1 MNTRDARSLSSQP
14 VYPPMSVAENDPVR
28 RQVPML
34 GRLCFLITKV
44 AGEGSMDR
52 MTAMETFVTVV
63 NAGSF
68 SGAARRLKLGQ
79 PAVSKSIA
87 QLEEHLGARLL
98 LRSTR
103 GLTPT
108 DAGQRF
114 YEHARRAIDEADQA
128 EQVVRESSDGLSGRL
143 RISAAVTF
151 ARLHVL
157 PALKIFLD
165 QHPKLSVDIILDD
178 RSIDL
183 LEQGVDVALRMGTL
197 DDSTM
202 TARRILR
209 GRRLVVGTPRYFAE
223 AGIPMTPAELSR
235 HQAVVYSLRG
245 GGESWSFSSSDGSE
259 VAVTVSGRV
268 AVSAAEGVRT
278 AVLGHMGLAVA
289 SEWMFSPELA
299 DGTVQAVL
307 TQWTL
312 PPIDVWAVFPSG
324 RMATSKARAFV
335 AFVEQLFGRH
345 SGSTQVDPASTF
357 VD

>member
-1 MNTRDARSLSSQP
+1 
-14 VYPPMSVAENDPVR
+14 
-28 RQVPML
+28 
-34 GRLCFLITKV
+34 
-44 AGEGSMDR
+44 MDR

-202 TARRILR
+202 TARRVLR

-335 AFVEQLFGRH
+335 AFVDQLFGRH

>member
-1 MNTRDARSLSSQP
+1 
-14 VYPPMSVAENDPVR
+14 
-28 RQVPML
+28 
-34 GRLCFLITKV
+34 
-44 AGEGSMDR
+44 MDR

-165 QHPKLSVDIILDD
+165 QHPKFSVDIILDD

>member
-1 MNTRDARSLSSQP
+1 
-14 VYPPMSVAENDPVR
+14 
-28 RQVPML
+28 
-34 GRLCFLITKV
+34 
-44 AGEGSMDR
+44 MDR

-63 NAGSF
+63 DAGSF
-68 SGAARRLKLGQ
+68 SAAARRLKLGQ

-87 QLEEHLGARLL
+87 QLEENLGARLL

-128 EQVVRESSDGLSGRL
+128 EQAVRESSDGLSGRL
-143 RISAAVTF
+143 RIGAAVTF

-157 PALKIFLD
+157 PALKTFLD
-165 QHPKLSVDIILDD
+165 QHPKLSIDIILDD

-183 LEQGVDVALRMGTL
+183 LERGVDVALRMGPL
-197 DDSTM
+197 EDSTM
-202 TARRILR
+202 TAKHIQR

-223 AGIPMTPAELSR
+223 AGIPKTPADLSR
-235 HQAVVYSLRG
+235 HQAIVYSLRG
-245 GGESWSFSSSDGSE
+245 GGESWAFSGNDGTE
-259 VAVTVSGRV
+259 VAVVVSGRV
-268 AVSAAEGVRT
+268 SVSAAEGMRT

-307 TQWTL
+307 TEWTL

-324 RMATSKARAFV
+324 RMATTKARAFV
-335 AFVEQLFGRH
+335 AFVEHLLGGQG
-345 SGSTQVDPASTF
+345 GSAEVDPESTLA
-357 VD
+357 D

>member
-1 MNTRDARSLSSQP
+1 
-14 VYPPMSVAENDPVR
+14 
-28 RQVPML
+28 
-34 GRLCFLITKV
+34 
-44 AGEGSMDR
+44 MDR
-52 MTAMETFVTVV
+52 MTAMETFVSVV
-63 NAGSF
+63 DAGSF
-68 SGAARRLKLGQ
+68 SAAARRLKLGQ

-128 EQVVRESSDGLSGRL
+128 EQAARESSDGLSGRL
-143 RISAAVTF
+143 RIGAAVTF

-157 PALKIFLD
+157 PALKSFLD
-165 QHPKLSVDIILDD
+165 QHPKLSIDIILDD

-209 GRRLVVGTPRYFAE
+209 GRRLVVGTPGYFAD
-223 AGIPMTPAELSR
+223 AGIPTTPAELSR
-235 HQAVVYSLRG
+235 HQAIVYSLRG
-245 GGESWSFSSSDGSE
+245 GGESWSFSRDDGAE
-259 VAVTVSGRV
+259 VSVAVSGRV
-268 AVSAAEGVRT
+268 SVSAAEGMRT
-278 AVLGHMGLAVA
+278 AVLAHMGVAVA

-307 TQWTL
+307 TEWTL

-324 RMATSKARAFV
+324 RMATTKARAFV
-335 AFVEQLFGRH
+335 AFVEHLFDGYGGK
-345 SGSTQVDPASTF
+345 SDADPASTSI
-357 VD
+357 D

>member
-1 MNTRDARSLSSQP
+1 
-14 VYPPMSVAENDPVR
+14 
-28 RQVPML
+28 
-34 GRLCFLITKV
+34 
-44 AGEGSMDR
+44 MDR

-63 NAGSF
+63 DAGSF
-68 SGAARRLKLGQ
+68 SAAARRLKLGQ
-79 PAVSKSIA
+79 PAVSKAVA
-87 QLEEHLGARLL
+87 QLEERLGARLL

-143 RISAAVTF
+143 RIGAAVTF

-157 PALKIFLD
+157 PALKTFLD
-165 QHPKLSVDIILDD
+165 QHPKLSVDIVLDD

-183 LEQGVDVALRMGTL
+183 LEEGVDVALRMGTL
-197 DDSTM
+197 DDSAM

-223 AGIPMTPAELSR
+223 AGIPKTPADLSR
-235 HQAVVYSLRG
+235 HQAIVYSMRG
-245 GGESWSFSSSDGSE
+245 GGESWSFSSSDGTE
-259 VAVTVSGRV
+259 IAVAVSGRV
-268 AVSAAEGVRT
+268 SVSAAEGVRT

-307 TQWTL
+307 TQWAL

-324 RMATSKARAFV
+324 RMATTKARAFV
-335 AFVEQLFGRH
+335 AFVEHVLGGYG
-345 SGSTQVDPASTF
+345 SGIQVDSDPAH
-357 VD
+357 VN

>member
-1 MNTRDARSLSSQP
+1 
-14 VYPPMSVAENDPVR
+14 
-28 RQVPML
+28 
-34 GRLCFLITKV
+34 
-44 AGEGSMDR
+44 MDR

-63 NAGSF
+63 DAGSF
-68 SGAARRLKLGQ
+68 SSAARRLKLGQ
-79 PAVSKSIA
+79 PAVSKAIA
-87 QLEEHLGARLL
+87 QLEGHLGARLL

-103 GLTPT
+103 GLAPT
-108 DAGQRF
+108 DAGQRY
-114 YEHARRAIDEADQA
+114 YEHARRAIDEADEA

-143 RISAAVTF
+143 RIGAAVTF

-157 PALKIFLD
+157 PALKPFLD

-178 RSIDL
+178 HSVDL

-209 GRRLVVGTPRYFAE
+209 GRRLVVGTPSYFAE
-223 AGIPMTPAELSR
+223 AGIPQAPAELSR
-235 HQAVVYSLRG
+235 HQAIVYSLRG
-245 GGESWSFSSSDGSE
+245 GGESWSFGSNDGSE
-259 VAVTVSGRV
+259 IAVAVSGRV
-268 AVSAAEGVRT
+268 SVSAAEGVRA
-278 AVLGHMGLAVA
+278 AVLGHMGLAVT

-307 TQWTL
+307 TEWTL

-335 AFVEQLFGRH
+335 AFVEHLFDRDG
-345 SGSTQVDPASTF
+345 GNTQIDPESTF

>member
-1 MNTRDARSLSSQP
+1 
-14 VYPPMSVAENDPVR
+14 
-28 RQVPML
+28 
-34 GRLCFLITKV
+34 
-44 AGEGSMDR
+44 MDR

-63 NAGSF
+63 DAGSF
-68 SGAARRLKLGQ
+68 SAAARRLKLGQ
-79 PAVSKSIA
+79 PAVAKSIA
-87 QLEEHLGARLL
+87 HLEEHLGARLL

-128 EQVVRESSDGLSGRL
+128 EQAARESSDGLSGRL
-143 RISAAVTF
+143 RIGAAVTF

-157 PALKIFLD
+157 PALKSFLD
-165 QHPKLSVDIILDD
+165 QHPKLSIDIILDD

-209 GRRLVVGTPRYFAE
+209 GRRLVVGTPSYFAD
-223 AGIPMTPAELSR
+223 AGIPKTPADLSR
-235 HQAVVYSLRG
+235 HQAIVYSLRG
-245 GGESWSFSSSDGSE
+245 GGESWSFSRDDGAE
-259 VAVTVSGRV
+259 VSVAVSGRV
-268 AVSAAEGVRT
+268 SVSAAEGMRT
-278 AVLGHMGLAVA
+278 AVLAHMGLAVA

-307 TQWTL
+307 TEWTL

-324 RMATSKARAFV
+324 RMATTKARAFV
-335 AFVEQLFGRH
+335 AFVEHLFDGHGGRLGA
-345 SGSTQVDPASTF
+345 GSTSTLI
-357 VD
+357 D

>member
-1 MNTRDARSLSSQP
+1 
-14 VYPPMSVAENDPVR
+14 
-28 RQVPML
+28 
-34 GRLCFLITKV
+34 
-44 AGEGSMDR
+44 MDR

-63 NAGSF
+63 DAGSF
-68 SGAARRLKLGQ
+68 SAAARRLKLGQ

-128 EQVVRESSDGLSGRL
+128 EQAVRESSDGLSGRL
-143 RISAAVTF
+143 RIGAAVTF

-157 PALKIFLD
+157 PALKTFLD
-165 QHPKLSVDIILDD
+165 QHPKLSIDIILDD

-202 TARRILR
+202 TAKRILR

-223 AGIPMTPAELSR
+223 AGIPKTPAELSR

-245 GGESWSFSSSDGSE
+245 GGESWSFSRDDGAE
-259 VAVTVSGRV
+259 VAVVVSGRV
-268 AVSAAEGVRT
+268 SVSAAEGMRT

-307 TQWTL
+307 TEWTL
-312 PPIDVWAVFPSG
+312 PSIDVWAVFPSG
-324 RMATSKARAFV
+324 RMATTKARAFV
-335 AFVEQLFGRH
+335 AFVEHVLGGYGGGTQLDPT
-345 SGSTQVDPASTF
+345 STLVD
-357 VD
+357 

>member
-1 MNTRDARSLSSQP
+1 VD
-14 VYPPMSVAENDPVR
+14 
-28 RQVPML
+28 
-34 GRLCFLITKV
+34 
-44 AGEGSMDR
+44 
-52 MTAMETFVTVV
+52 
-63 NAGSF
+63 AGSF
-68 SGAARRLKLGQ
+68 SAAARRLKLGQ

-128 EQVVRESSDGLSGRL
+128 EQAVQESSDGLSGRL
-143 RISAAVTF
+143 RICAAVTF

-157 PALKIFLD
+157 PALKTFLD
-165 QHPKLSVDIILDD
+165 QHPKLSIDIILDD

-202 TARRILR
+202 TAKRILR
-209 GRRLVVGTPRYFAE
+209 GPRLVVGTPRYFAE
-223 AGIPMTPAELSR
+223 AGIPKTPAELSR
-235 HQAVVYSLRG
+235 HQAIVYSQRG
-245 GGESWSFSSSDGSE
+245 GGESWSFSRNDGAE
-259 VAVTVSGRV
+259 VAVVVSGRV
-268 AVSAAEGVRT
+268 SVSAAEGIRT

-307 TQWTL
+307 TEWTL
-312 PPIDVWAVFPSG
+312 PSIDVWAVFPSG
-324 RMATSKARAFV
+324 RMATTKARAFV
-335 AFVEQLFGRH
+335 AFVEHLLGRH
-345 SGSTQVDPASTF
+345 VGSAEADPESA
-357 VD
+357 VAD